1 MEHNQVIETLADLR
15 GRVGDIEQTI
25 VKLSQCTTG
34 PVASAV
40 ERTRE
45 GTSLLRGL
53 LWSAHMAV
61 EAERERLQGN
71 RRSLP

>member
-1 MEHNQVIETLADLR
+1 MEHNQAIEILADLKS
-15 GRVGDIEQTI
+15 RVNDIEQAI
-25 VKLSQCTTG
+25 VQLSQCTTR

>member
-1 MEHNQVIETLADLR
+1 MEHKQVVESLATLIS
-15 GRVGDIEQTI
+15 RVGDIEQAI
-25 VKLSQCTTG
+25 VQLGQCTTG
-34 PVASAV
+34 PVALAV

>member
-1 MEHNQVIETLADLR
+1 MEYNRVIDSLADLR
-15 GRVGDIEQTI
+15 IRVGDIEQAI
-25 VKLSQCTTG
+25 LQLGQCTTG
-34 PVASAV
+34 PVATAIK
-40 ERTRE
+40 RTRD

-71 RRSLP
+71 RRGLP

>member
-1 MEHNQVIETLADLR
+1 MEHKNVIETLADLR
-15 GRVGDIEQTI
+15 GRVNDIEQAI
-25 VKLSQCTTG
+25 VQLSQSTTG
-34 PVASAV
+34 SVASAV
-40 ERTRE
+40 ERSRE

>member
-1 MEHNQVIETLADLR
+1 MEHKNVIESLASLR
-15 GRVGDIEQTI
+15 GRVNDIEQEILQLKRNATP
-25 VKLSQCTTG
+25 
-34 PVASAV
+34 PVATAL

-61 EAERERLQGN
+61 DADQAPGRKG
-71 RRSLP
+71 SLP

>member
-15 GRVGDIEQTI
+15 SRVGDIEQAI
-25 VKLSQCTTG
+25 VQLSQCTTG
-34 PVASAV
+34 SVALAV